1 MKAFR
6 FDKCG
11 LERWYF
17 VCNRCDAKWF
27 SLQQRA
33 TCPRCRAIATS
44 TDASFHRGYSRN
56 QPHRIRTLGRVFH
69 NETQLDHFSFRPGSV
84 AGRLHFPPF
93 CERT

>member
-44 TDASFHRGYSRN
+44 TERVIPPWLLPESTP
-56 QPHRIRTLGRVFH
+56 PHTEFKKGIS
-69 NETQLDHFSFRPGSV
+69 Q
-84 AGRLHFPPF
+84 
-93 CERT
+93 

>member
-27 SLQQRA
+27 SSA
-33 TCPRCRAIATS
+33 TTGHMSKMPELLATS
-44 TDASFHRGYSRN
+44 TDALIPPWLLPESTP
-56 QPHRIRTLGRVFH
+56 PHT
-69 NETQLDHFSFRPGSV
+69 DFRKGISQ
-84 AGRLHFPPF
+84 
-93 CERT
+93 